1 MLIEVHSCPW
11 GLSAALGVICFFMID
26 KIEGVIQSL
35 GGQLKDVV
43 RTRVYIRDLKDREDV
58 ACVHGERFPKILP
71 ANTLIQA
78 SLVGGKHLVE
88 MEAEAIVMKAGDGS
102 D

>member
-1 MLIEVHSCPW
+1 MLVKVHSCPW

-43 RTRVYIRDLKDREDV
+43 RTRVYIRDLK
-58 ACVHGERFPKILP
+58 
-71 ANTLIQA
+71 
-78 SLVGGKHLVE
+78 
-88 MEAEAIVMKAGDGS
+88 
-102 D
+102 